1 MWLSLGEFVCKETNC
16 RWAGLQSEICWL
28 MSFMWTSTFWK
39 PRSAQMFLEMVHSR
53 ETDFWQRNKEILKGI
68 IVPEVWEFMAS
79 LCTGNLNVNWY
90 LYQFPFWGS
99 LSLLLTFLYLLCSF
113 SDFRFMMKYLECEV
127 PNYLIMEESLK
138 EQKQWTYQTNH

>member
-1 MWLSLGEFVCKETNC
+1 
-16 RWAGLQSEICWL
+16 

-90 LYQFPFWGS
+90 LYQFPF
-99 LSLLLTFLYLLCSF
+99 
-113 SDFRFMMKYLECEV
+113 
-127 PNYLIMEESLK
+127 
-138 EQKQWTYQTNH
+138 